1 MLLSSIL
8 RILDQYQ
15 EQPKVVEKTNANV
28 GKFELG
34 MASSPEESSGLH
46 KIEKEIAAAAELLR
60 PSTPHPAAGTP
71 PAGPNLEE
79 LIRAV
84 TKFEK
89 SEESRVVDVFE

>member
-8 RILDQYQ
+8 RMLDQYQ
-15 EQPKVVEKTNANV
+15 AQPKVAEKTNVSAE
-28 GKFELG
+28 KFELE
-34 MASSPEESSGLH
+34 MAAIAEEASSLQ
-46 KIEKEIAAAAELLR
+46 KIEMEIAAAAELLKPLGPNPER
-60 PSTPHPAAGTP
+60 TP
-71 PAGPNLEE
+71 PAGPSLEE

>member
-1 MLLSSIL
+1 MLDL
-8 RILDQYQ
+8 YQ
-15 EQPKVVEKTNANV
+15 AQPKAVEKTEVSAE
-28 GKFELG
+28 KFALE
-34 MASSPEESSGLH
+34 MATAAEEASSLQ
-46 KIEKEIAAAAELLR
+46 KIEMEIAAAAELLK
-60 PSTPHPAAGTP
+60 PPGPNPVGTP